1 MFMITPHDMSPLGP
15 VSADPLRPGMRPPAA
30 AVVGQAGAAHPI
42 AAAPNPTL
50 RLDSGLGMVVIEF
63 RGASGE
69 VVASLP
75 TPREIAA
82 YRMAAIMNAPDA
94 GDTAEDTGPSRD
106 I

>member
-1 MFMITPHDMSPLGP
+1 MPHDISPLGP
-15 VSADPLRPGMRPPAA
+15 VAPDPLRTVTRPPAP
-30 AVVGQAGAAHPI
+30 AVEGRPGAVAI
-42 AAAPNPTL
+42 TAAPNPTL

-82 YRMAAIMNAPDA
+82 YRMAAITNAPSA
-94 GDTAEDTGPSRD
+94 GDAAEDTAPAHE